1 MLDRPVLAAT
11 RPSTQPLRCTLTP
24 SFTTQVIAGYC
35 VEATARETQSV
46 LLGSKL
52 LAVYGQWQ
60 CEGEV
65 RHLVAQHLVD
75 PTPLLGW
82 LAVGSRDFR

>member
-1 MLDRPVLAAT
+1 MTAT
-11 RPSTQPLRCTLTP
+11 RPSTQPLRCALTP
-24 SFTTQVIAGYC
+24 SFTTQVIAGDC

-65 RHLVAQHLVD
+65 RHLVD